1 MDAKEMTQEQVTD
14 LMSEVCC
21 FRYLFSSGEAL
32 VGLKG
37 EQAVCKFSRSSSDFQ
52 KLE

>member
-14 LMSEVCC
+14 LTSEVCC
-21 FRYLFSSGEAL
+21 FLCLFSSGEVL
-32 VGLKG
+32 VGLQG
-37 EQAVCKFSRSSSDFQ
+37 EQAVCKFSRSSSDLQ

>member
-1 MDAKEMTQEQVTD
+1 MTQEKVTD
-14 LMSEVCC
+14 LTSEVCC

-37 EQAVCKFSRSSSDFQ
+37 EQAVCKFNGSSSDFR